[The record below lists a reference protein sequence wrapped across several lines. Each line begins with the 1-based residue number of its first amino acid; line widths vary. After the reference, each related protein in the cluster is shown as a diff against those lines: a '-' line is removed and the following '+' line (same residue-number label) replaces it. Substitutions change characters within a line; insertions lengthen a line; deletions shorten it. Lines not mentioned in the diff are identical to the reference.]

1 MHHLNV
7 YQVDNIRNI
16 HILSTLNLICYVST
30 DIRNDNLPDRV
41 DVASPSPWS
50 GNLSISVILT

>member
-30 DIRNDNLPDRV
+30 DIRNDNLPD
-41 DVASPSPWS
+41 
-50 GNLSISVILT
+50 LISVALTLHHHHYGVET